1 MSVVE
6 DSPSAES
13 AAQRDGGSLR
23 AATAL
28 EWTDVDQQ
36 PWTLELSPQRLVLR
50 GGNQVIDL
58 PASAWRKDIYAA
70 RHGRGYLI
78 RIETFEC
85 AVRFMVSGEQAAP
98 LLECLHGH
106 AAAQA
111 PAIADEKE
119 PPKSTPLIWPKVSP
133 LAVWALG
140 CSALAFL
147 PVVGPVAAAA
157 TLILLILHRRTVRR
171 TAARG
176 HSRVLCVVAC
186 VVMAAGLCVSAL
198 SIWAMRQ
205 PPLVVNVDELVG
217 GVGQQGTPWN
227 LIAAGLFVILLSLS
241 IHEAAHAITA
251 WWLGDGLARSLGRVT
266 LNPLA
271 HIDPFGTILLPL
283 ILVMAGGPVFG
294 YARPVPVRVESLP
307 RHRRAHILI
316 SLAGPGSNLLLAA
329 VSLMLLIALACVI
342 RLAVPQATVTG
353 LASLA
358 PLTGVSASGFPLATA
373 FGALCTI
380 LRLSFFINIV
390 LAVFNLIPI
399 PPLDGSWVLEHLF
412 PSHLG
417 RFYAWIRPYGFLVFL
432 GVIYLGLFQYLL
444 IPVWLLV
451 IPGFELLARVT
462 GA

>member
-6 DSPSAES
+6 DSPTAASADPHDTG
-13 AAQRDGGSLR
+13 RRR
-23 AATAL
+23 AAIPL
-28 EWTDVDQQ
+28 EWTDVDHQT
-36 PWTLELSPQRLVLR
+36 WTLELSPQRLVLR
-50 GGNQVIDL
+50 GGDQLIDL
-58 PASAWRKDIYAA
+58 PANSWSKDIYAA
-70 RHGRGYLI
+70 QHGRDYII
-78 RIETFEC
+78 RIETFDC
-85 AVRFMVSGEQAAP
+85 AVRFVVSAEQAAP
-98 LLECLHGH
+98 LLECLHSH
-106 AAAQA
+106 VATQT
-111 PAIADEKE
+111 PAKADE
-119 PPKSTPLIWPKVSP
+119 PQPASRPVLWPKVSP

-147 PVVGPVAAAA
+147 PVVGPVAAGA
-157 TLILLILHRRTVRR
+157 TLTLLILHRRTVRR
-171 TAARG
+171 VAAWG

-186 VVMAAGLCVSAL
+186 LLMVAGLCVSAL

-205 PPLVVNVDELVG
+205 SPLVVNVDELVG
-217 GVGQQGTPWN
+217 GGGPQGTPWN

-241 IHEAAHAITA
+241 LHEAAHAITA

-329 VSLMLLIALACVI
+329 VSLMLLIALASVI

-353 LASLA
+353 LASLN
-358 PLTGVSASGFPLATA
+358 PLADVSASGFPLATA
-373 FGALCTI
+373 FGALCMI

-390 LAVFNLIPI
+390 LALFNLIPI

-412 PSHLG
+412 PSRLG

-432 GVIYLGLFQYLL
+432 GVFYSGLFKYLL
-444 IPVWLLV
+444 IPVWGTV